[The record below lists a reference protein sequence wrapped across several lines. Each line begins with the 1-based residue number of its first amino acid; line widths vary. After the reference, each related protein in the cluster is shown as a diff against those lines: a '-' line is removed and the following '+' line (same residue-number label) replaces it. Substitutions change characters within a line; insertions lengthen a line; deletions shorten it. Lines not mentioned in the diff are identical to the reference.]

1 MKKISS
7 QIPVFLILCGLIA
20 TFSAFRVEPKKYR
33 IHTTPVNKY
42 FDVSVGNRTSD
53 STGSLSINN
62 SGVQQSVISAIGLL
76 SNRTITSENCS
87 LLVGKRSAYLLFNVS
102 DTLGIKSSIAVQLY
116 ENGSGAFSFRPGAG
130 KSLHI
135 STGIGGC
142 TNCTYR
148 LEFGVITSSTCNG
161 NAGQL
166 CKYSVHY
173 IM

>member
-20 TFSAFRVEPKKYR
+20 TFSAFRGEPEKYR

-76 SNRTITSENCS
+76 SNR
-87 LLVGKRSAYLLFNVS
+87 
-102 DTLGIKSSIAVQLY
+102 
-116 ENGSGAFSFRPGAG
+116 
-130 KSLHI
+130 
-135 STGIGGC
+135 
-142 TNCTYR
+142 
-148 LEFGVITSSTCNG
+148 
-161 NAGQL
+161 
-166 CKYSVHY
+166 
-173 IM
+173 M